1 MKQYFEDLVKG
12 VKRAYGVVCD
22 KTSETV
28 DMAKLEVETKKALIN
43 LDKEY
48 KALGQIVYQVEMGT
62 LTRDDQ
68 IVAAACKRIEKC
80 LNRLEELNGEKARK
94 KESKKGSK
102 EEKTPEQTAEQPCE
116 TEEDV
121 RPQRNEEGY
130 FVLKFCPFCKVGN
143 HPDAVKCVNCGR
155 EF

>member
-1 MKQYFEDLVKG
+1 MKQHFKDLVQG
-12 VKRAYGVVCD
+12 VKKAYGAVYD
-22 KTSETV
+22 KTAETV
-28 DMAKLEVETKKALIN
+28 DMAKLEVETKKTLSN

-48 KALGQIVYQVEMGT
+48 KALGQIVYQVEMGS

-80 LNRLEELNGEKARK
+80 LTRLEELNGEKAK
-94 KESKKGSK
+94 KKSRQEKNADKAG
-102 EEKTPEQTAEQPCE
+102 EEAN
-116 TEEDV
+116 EEEAH
-121 RPQRNEEGY
+121 PQRNEEGY

>member
-1 MKQYFEDLVKG
+1 MKQHFKDLVKG
-12 VKRAYGVVCD
+12 VKKACGVVYD

-28 DMAKLEVETKKALIN
+28 DMAKLEVETKKTLSN

-48 KALGQIVYQVEMGT
+48 KALGQIVYQVEMGS

-80 LNRLEELNGEKARK
+80 LTRLEELNGEKAKK
-94 KESKKGSK
+94 KESKKQSK
-102 EEKTPEQTAEQPCE
+102 QEKTADQAGGE
-116 TEEDV
+116 TSEEEV
-121 RPQRNEEGY
+121 HPQRNEEGY

>member
-1 MKQYFEDLVKG
+1 MKQHFKDLVQG
-12 VKRAYGVVCD
+12 VKKAYGAVYD
-22 KTSETV
+22 KTAETV
-28 DMAKLEVETKKALIN
+28 DMAKLEVETKKTLSN

-48 KALGQIVYQVEMGT
+48 KALRQIVYQVEMGS

-80 LNRLEELNGEKARK
+80 LTRLEELNGEKAKK
-94 KESKKGSK
+94 KESKKQSRQEKNADKAG
-102 EEKTPEQTAEQPCE
+102 EEAN
-116 TEEDV
+116 EEEAH
-121 RPQRNEEGY
+121 PQRNEEGY